1 MRDFRDAKAMAHAL
15 RDALQVKAVETTH
28 SECLELIAK
37 TFGFENWNILS
48 AKIEVAR
55 SLAPDAPALAPAA
68 VHDQAPQKTAYH
80 CSFCGKSQ
88 HVVRLLIA
96 GPTVFI
102 CEECVGACTEIIEDQ
117 EIWNLLKADEERGNQ
132 AYPAVL
138 EYVRAMSTEDVA
150 SCVERS
156 KNGVERQR
164 LHLQRVQRILA
175 MRSGETPAAGLA
187 SPEFAYLRNKTRE
200 DLLALEQYAQRDLK
214 RYEDTLRIATT
225 VLGTRGP

>member
-1 MRDFRDAKAMAHAL
+1 MAHAL

-48 AKIEVAR
+48 AKIEAAR
-55 SLAPDAPALAPAA
+55 SQAPDAPALAPAA
-68 VHDQAPQKTAYH
+68 VHDQAPQKTGYY

-88 HVVRLLIA
+88 HVVGLLIA

-138 EYVRAMSTEDVA
+138 KYVRAMSTEDVA

-164 LHLQRVQRILA
+164 LHLQRVQQVLA
-175 MRSGETPAAGLA
+175 MRSGEGPAAGAVLA
-187 SPEFAYLRNKTRE
+187 SPVFAYLRNKTNE
-200 DLLALEQYAQRDLK
+200 DLLVVEQHARRDLK
-214 RYEDTLRIATT
+214 RYDDTLRIAAS
-225 VLGTRGP
+225 VLGARGP